1 VSGIQ
6 IANLYSSTVSL
17 IIIEFCEASIWI
29 EYSNRLHLI
38 WAKSELHLVMGKPV
52 SLVSHN
58 NDLLDIA
65 NVMMP
70 TQSEINKLLASVGA
84 KSMRFGTQNIV
95 QAKSRLFDF
104 EKDRKS
110 KIIKSMRKSSSV
122 TKINVNDIL

>member
-1 VSGIQ
+1 
-6 IANLYSSTVSL
+6 
-17 IIIEFCEASIWI
+17 
-29 EYSNRLHLI
+29 
-38 WAKSELHLVMGKPV
+38 MGKPV